1 LLATKTADHKEHL
14 FRMADNHDPRCR
26 QCRREGVKLFL
37 KGSKCYTRCTLD
49 KTSKDGKT
57 RWRDKP
63 PGWGSGAGQQS
74 STTFQK
80 KITEYGQQLREKQK
94 LRRIYRVL
102 ESQFHNYYEEALRL
116 PGVTGENLLR
126 LLETRFDNVV
136 YRLGMASS
144 RAQARQMVTHRHFTV
159 NGRRVNIP
167 SYILKPGDVIGVY
180 ESMARNGGIREAR
193 ERVHRARLPEWLDF
207 NIQRMEG
214 RIMALPTRDQIDTDV
229 REQLIIEF
237 YSR

>member
-1 LLATKTADHKEHL
+1 
-14 FRMADNHDPRCR
+14 MADNHDPRCR
-26 QCRREGVKLFL
+26 QCRREGDKLYL
-37 KGSKCYTRCTLD
+37 KGDKCYTRCTLD

-57 RWRDKP
+57 KFRDKP
-63 PGWGSGAGQQS
+63 PGMHGAPA
-74 STTFQK
+74 FQK

-102 ESQFHNYYEEALRL
+102 ENQFRNYLEEALRR
-116 PGVTGENLLR
+116 PGVTGENLLQ
-126 LLETRFDNVV
+126 LLETRFDNVI

-159 NGRRVNIP
+159 NGHRVNIP
-167 SYILKPGDVIGVY
+167 SYIVKPGDVIGVH
-180 ESMARNGGIREAR
+180 ETMARNGGIKMAR
-193 ERVHRARLPEWLDF
+193 ERIHTKRGLPEWLQF
-207 NIQRMEG
+207 NANSLEG
-214 RIMALPTRDQIDTDV
+214 RVVAVPSRDQIDTAV